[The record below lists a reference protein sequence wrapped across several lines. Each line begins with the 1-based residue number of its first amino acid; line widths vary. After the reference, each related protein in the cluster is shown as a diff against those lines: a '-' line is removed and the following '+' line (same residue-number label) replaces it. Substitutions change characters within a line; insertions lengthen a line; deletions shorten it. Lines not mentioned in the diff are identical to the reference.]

1 MQLKV
6 IEEGRSWCLIKGIG
20 FGSILGRL
28 DFLLRESP
36 NLAPEVMAL
45 YRLDLPEE
53 YGVSNTFNII
63 VLVPF
68 AGVANSDD
76 EGSADLRTSPLQEGH
91 DNAILPRRGP
101 ITKAMARRLKE
112 DWVRDPGEGPMVLMS
127 LRVDFG
133 PMG

>member
-1 MQLKV
+1 M
-6 IEEGRSWCLIKGIG
+6 KGIG
-20 FGSILGRL
+20 FGSILGRI
-28 DFLLRESP
+28 DFLLRKSKLCSKGDGP
-36 NLAPEVMAL
+36 
-45 YRLDLPEE
+45 
-53 YGVSNTFNII
+53 FQ
-63 VLVPF
+63 VLERIDNN
-68 AGVANSDD
+68 ACVANSDD

-133 PMG
+133 PMVMQSSLGRDQSLEP

>member
-1 MQLKV
+1 M
-6 IEEGRSWCLIKGIG
+6 KGIG
-20 FGSILGRL
+20 FGSILGRI
-28 DFLLRESP
+28 DFLLRKSKLCSKGDGPFQVLERID
-36 NLAPEVMAL
+36 NNAC
-45 YRLDLPEE
+45 RLDLPEE
-53 YGVSNTFNII
+53 YGVTNTFNII